1 MFGRLIFLVLTLAA
15 IGCGGDP
22 TSPTR
27 VARVATQ
34 QPAAPIPTL
43 EPMATPMPTTGN
55 WVLAEAKHAIDDSN
69 CGTRLGSPRL
79 SNGWL
84 RRVRSEVGNLICYP

>member
-55 WVLAEAKHAIDDSN
+55 WVLAEAKDAIDDS
-69 CGTRLGSPRL
+69 SVAH
-79 SNGWL
+79 GWV
-84 RRVRSEVGNLICYP
+84 RRGFQTVG